1 MDDCSP
7 TIYNCKL
14 TSLANG
20 KIFELGFIFS
30 LEGVLHVYVATALEA
45 SVHGQNIYTPVN
57 KWEFPSK
64 CTVSLQRIYSLRIGV
79 AIKVTKVKSAYK
91 PSGPSGL
98 SLSWFL

>member
-20 KIFELGFIFS
+20 KIFELNFIFA

-45 SVHGQNIYTPVN
+45 SVHGQNTLQSTSGN
-57 KWEFPSK
+57 FPQNA
-64 CTVSLQRIYSLRIGV
+64 VSLQRIYSLRIGV

-91 PSGPSGL
+91 PSGPTGL